1 MLSELLLQKKDF
13 QAAASPDN
21 EAALPDVLPVESE
34 PEIASDT
41 TLLGIVEILLKN
53 PATADRLNRDPE
65 LQAHLIPRFLAI
77 ALCSYALFSVA
88 MLVILNAA
96 PTSAYP
102 GRFLAIP
109 PANWRDGTAMWLV
122 AGYLVGMVAA
132 SCVCL
137 PSFYFFALLSGVRMT
152 MLQIV
157 GQVVRGTA
165 TSALMLVGILPIYV
179 TVVLG
184 LVIFHSPL
192 EFLEGGL
199 SVGLV
204 LPFLAGLAG
213 VHAIYR
219 GVTGM
224 AETLPDECRSS
235 RACFL
240 RRLTVSWAVCYTA
253 VCPVMI
259 FRLWESVAGL
269 FA

>member
-13 QAAASPDN
+13 QAEASQ
-21 EAALPDVLPVESE
+21 ALETQPPCVLPVDSE
-34 PEIASDT
+34 PEIALDT

-53 PATADRLNRDPE
+53 PARADKLNRDPD

-77 ALCSYALFSVA
+77 ALGSYALFSLA

-96 PTSAYP
+96 PANAYP

-109 PANWRDGTAMWLV
+109 PANWHDGTATGLV

-137 PSFYFFALLSGVRMT
+137 PSFYFFALLAGVRMT

-157 GQVVRGTA
+157 GLVVRGTA
-165 TSALMLVGILPIYV
+165 TSALVLVGILPIYV
-179 TVVLG
+179 TIVLG
-184 LVIFHSPL
+184 LVIFHSPA

-199 SVGLV
+199 SAGLV

-224 AETLPDECRSS
+224 AETLPDECRIH

-240 RRLTVSWAVCYTA
+240 RRLTVSWALCYTA
-253 VCPVMI
+253 VSPVMI
-259 FRLWESVAGL
+259 YRLWENVAGI